1 MIGREYNPRWIIQC
15 GVKPLRQTCRQL
27 EFECREFKSAPK
39 ILDLRPKFEQKDLEW
54 LIRTGRLATVTTL
67 ELSITMSSSI
77 FFSKFFQAAF
87 YVYMTRFE
95 KEWFSVRGEGTD
107 SLLVRCRTRIYPNLE
122 VALIH
127 GSSRANRWP
136 SYRSML
142 ELKIWLQRPLL
153 EVIYL

>member
-67 ELSITMSSSI
+67 ELSVTMSSSI
-77 FFSKFFQAAF
+77 FFSKFIDAA
-87 YVYMTRFE
+87 YKVYKTRFE
-95 KEWFSVRGEGTD
+95 DEWLIFRREGMD
-107 SLLVRCRTRIYPNLE
+107 SLLVRCLTRIFPNLE
-122 VALIH
+122 VAWIH
-127 GSSRANRWP
+127 VPPRVNRWP
-136 SYRSML
+136 GHRHML
-142 ELKIWLQRPLL
+142 DFKEWLQQPHL
-153 EVIYL
+153 VICW